1 MTESFSYKDAGV
13 LDSHEIGLSRL
24 LKWISKTNDLRSDV
38 GKALLEPKYFAN
50 VVKIDEKQGIAMATD
65 GVGTKIVLAELMEKY
80 DTVGID
86 CVAMNAND
94 VLCVGATPISMVDY
108 IAVEEAKP
116 DVLEELAKGFYE
128 GAKQAQISI
137 AGGEVAQ
144 LGDMIKGTTAG
155 SGFDLVGTCI
165 GLVGLDEIIIGQ
177 DLRESDVVVGL
188 ESSGIHSNGLSL
200 ARKVLLEEANLSLDQ
215 VFPELGCTLGEELL
229 KPTKI
234 YVGEITNM
242 FSKGLKIKAL
252 AHITG
257 DGFLNLLRTERNVSY
272 MIDFLPPCPPIF
284 SLIQEKGNITDEE
297 MFRVFNM
304 GIGFCVVADPSAADQ
319 VISIAQDHGTKAY
332 VLGRVVEKPAGQIE
346 IIPKK
351 LIGQGKNFRGQ
362 ISTS

>member
-13 LDSHEIGLSRL
+13 LDSHQIGLSRL
-24 LKWISKTNDLRSDV
+24 LKWVSKTNELRSNV

-50 VVKIDEKQGIAMATD
+50 VVKIDEKQGIAIATD
-65 GVGTKIVLAELMEKY
+65 GVGTKIILAELMEKY

-94 VLCVGATPISMVDY
+94 ILCIGATPISMVDY

-144 LGDMIKGTTAG
+144 LGDMIKGATAG

-165 GLVGLDEIIIGQ
+165 GLVKLDEIIIGQ
-177 DLRESDVVVGL
+177 DLREGDVVVGL

-215 VFPELGCTLGEELL
+215 IFPEMGCTLGEELL
-229 KPTKI
+229 RPTKI
-234 YVGEITNM
+234 YVREITDM

-272 MIDFLPPCPPIF
+272 RIDSLPPCPPIF
-284 SLIQEKGNITDEE
+284 SLIQEKGNVTTGE

-304 GIGFCVVADPSAADQ
+304 GIGFCVVADPSSADQ
-319 VISIAQDHGTKAY
+319 VISIARDHGTKAHI
-332 VLGRVVEKPAGQIE
+332 LGQVVEKPASQIE

-351 LIGQGKNFRGQ
+351 LIGKGKNFRGQ
-362 ISTS
+362 VSTS